1 MSKEVNKLKDKMFK
15 ELKLFCVD
23 LTFYIFCKTLD
34 PDPDPEDPWIRIRN
48 TGGMNWK
55 LTSKKD
61 AKVCLGGALSKRDRE
76 REVSAGSC
84 TTTWYMEPTTAEKL
98 KKKTDN
104 SNERSAVP
112 VNFYFNF
119 FLF

>member
-48 TGGMNWK
+48 TGGMN
-55 LTSKKD
+55 
-61 AKVCLGGALSKRDRE
+61 
-76 REVSAGSC
+76 
-84 TTTWYMEPTTAEKL
+84 
-98 KKKTDN
+98 
-104 SNERSAVP
+104 
-112 VNFYFNF
+112 
-119 FLF
+119 